1 MDRRERYLALACQS
15 GAVPVVLLK
24 KADLA
29 ENHEDLLDTNKEA
42 AVGVNVQ
49 PISAITGYG
58 LGALEYYLKPG
69 KTILLLG
76 SSGVGKSTFL
86 NALMGHEVMSASEIR
101 EKDSRRRHTT
111 AHREMFVLSNSSII
125 IDTPGLRE
133 VGMRVVPEGL
143 NEAFEDVERYFAN
156 CRFSDCRHDTEPG
169 CAVKMAIESGE
180 LSLERWESYLK
191 LKREKNLRLTEVLI
205 CETRIQETQKMERG
219 NCKYEKNRKKYARGT
234 FRGIGESFWAGNC

>member
-86 NALMGHEVMSASEIR
+86 NALMGH
-101 EKDSRRRHTT
+101 
-111 AHREMFVLSNSSII
+111 
-125 IDTPGLRE
+125 
-133 VGMRVVPEGL
+133 
-143 NEAFEDVERYFAN
+143 
-156 CRFSDCRHDTEPG
+156 
-169 CAVKMAIESGE
+169 
-180 LSLERWESYLK
+180 
-191 LKREKNLRLTEVLI
+191 
-205 CETRIQETQKMERG
+205 
-219 NCKYEKNRKKYARGT
+219 
-234 FRGIGESFWAGNC
+234 